1 MHRRAVATP
10 ATEAQISGAVCA
22 PRYDVDRAIVNL
34 EAAYDGAA
42 VRTTATAYRNLV
54 IGRVMGVLIVA
65 PLMTQSAARLS

>member
-1 MHRRAVATP
+1 MHRRAGATP
-10 ATEAQISGAVCA
+10 ATEVQISGAVCA
-22 PRYDVDRAIVNL
+22 PRHDVDHEIVNL
-34 EAAYDGAA
+34 ETAYDGAA

>member
-1 MHRRAVATP
+1 MHRRAAATP
-10 ATEAQISGAVCA
+10 ATEVQVNGAVCA
-22 PRYDVDRAIVNL
+22 TCHDVDRDIVNL

-54 IGRVMGVLIVA
+54 SAGAIGVLIVA